1 MTAQSESRVHTAG
14 EYVVTN
20 ERSGQ
25 GIDYYL
31 RVVGPDGRETE
42 QKVYWTYS
50 MTPHQVA
57 EAAVAGHVGFDGTL
71 PKHTPTREGATGG
84 YVVTLG

>member
-1 MTAQSESRVHTAG
+1 MSTQSEPVISLAG
-14 EYVVTN
+14 EYHVVTQ
-20 ERSGQ
+20 RRGD

-42 QKVYWTYS
+42 QKVYWMYS

-57 EAAVAGHVGFDGTL
+57 EAAVAKHVGEAAL
-71 PKHTPTREGATGG
+71 WPVVTRENPEGG
-84 YVVTLG
+84 YVVTVEQA